1 MGNDFKNI
9 VLKNP
14 GLPVLKL
21 RKTLEPKGKHSSK
34 IEIVHLVQT
43 ADPILTVQ
51 AVSQLIGCRLN
62 FVLTALYIYCN

>member
-1 MGNDFKNI
+1 MIPKLL
-9 VLKNP
+9 VLKNTR
-14 GLPVLKL
+14 LPVLEL

-34 IEIVHLVQT
+34 IEIAHLGQK